1 MRNALVARM
10 DGCLEWLRSM
20 CFRHRYVV
28 GIIFT
33 ASINLFSEVLFDN
46 DIHVAITEQK

>member
-1 MRNALVARM
+1 MAT
-10 DGCLEWLRSM
+10 E
-20 CFRHRYVV
+20 YVLPPSV
-28 GIIFT
+28 CGGNNNFT